1 MCFSK
6 AGCYIT
12 LKVSC
17 IMFEGWK
24 RKMRHPRKRKRRHPW
39 CTCASEDDNPT
50 LANLLR
56 DKTGMGYAPLL
67 LGDRRVVIRVNHT
80 RAKPGPRPGRTA
92 LVPES

>member
-1 MCFSK
+1 MEK
-6 AGCYIT
+6 
-12 LKVSC
+12 
-17 IMFEGWK
+17 
-24 RKMRHPRKRKRRHPW
+24 KMRHPRKRKRRHPW

-80 RAKPGPRPGRTA
+80 KAKPGPWLGRAA
-92 LVPES
+92 LIPES